1 MTHREQKSEVKRIL
15 QALIKAID
23 RKVARMAAD
32 LRAAPD
38 PARRA
43 LRPEQLN

>member
-15 QALIKAID
+15 QAVIKAID
-23 RKVARMAAD
+23 RKVAKLAAE

-38 PARRA
+38 PARKA